1 VAFFIVVQYA
11 GRASG
16 GQENDPLYKWS
27 FAVGSLIQ
35 EGIFLLIILGIA
47 GFSAQRLGLRLPS
60 LKWRALG
67 LALAGFFAI
76 QIFEFAYIALA
87 HPGNEQGLTPTRWQ
101 PSHAAEYV
109 VNGIIVC
116 TVVPFV
122 EEVTFRGVGFHLL
135 RRYGR
140 WLAIA
145 GTGLLFG
152 LSHGLVIALPII
164 VVFGCVL
171 GWIRE
176 KTRSVF
182 PGMVLHGTFNL
193 IALVA
198 AVTVHG

>member
-1 VAFFIVVQYA
+1 MDRVAIV
-11 GRASG
+11 
-16 GQENDPLYKWS
+16 
-27 FAVGSLIQ
+27 
-35 EGIFLLIILGIA
+35 
-47 GFSAQRLGLRLPS
+47 
-60 LKWRALG
+60 
-67 LALAGFFAI
+67 
-76 QIFEFAYIALA
+76 
-87 HPGNEQGLTPTRWQ
+87 
-101 PSHAAEYV
+101 
-109 VNGIIVC
+109 
-116 TVVPFV
+116 
-122 EEVTFRGVGFHLL
+122 
-135 RRYGR
+135 
-140 WLAIA
+140 